1 MIDFISNLQTERYS
15 LVSADPPSVQ
25 VKTELICS
33 LSAIVLFFRLQYSVA
48 MLAIFLKTLPFFAII
63 GLGYMSART
72 KFFSEAAT
80 AYLTKF
86 VFYFA
91 LPAMLL
97 KFTTNLELEDVLNWD
112 FMLAYLVASIGIYL
126 VASVVALVR
135 RVSVEEAAVEAQC
148 AVVGNIGFLG
158 LPMLALLMGPAAVAP
173 VMMMLTVDLFVF
185 GALIVILITGSRDG
199 RMSFGILKTVVL
211 SVLKNPM
218 IMALFVG
225 LAWTS
230 GGLDT
235 PQPLQDFID
244 MLAGASTPCALFAI
258 GASLAGKSAE
268 RLSVATWLSFCKL
281 VLHPAAV
288 AIAMLWWFQ
297 IDGFTAAVAISA
309 AALPVA
315 GNIYIVAQS
324 YNAAAQRASAAIL
337 VSTVISIIT
346 ASIVIGLVD
355 AL

>member
-1 MIDFISNLQTERYS
+1 
-15 LVSADPPSVQ
+15 
-25 VKTELICS
+25 
-33 LSAIVLFFRLQYSVA
+33 

-63 GLGYMSART
+63 GVGYASGRAR
-72 KFFSEAAT
+72 FFTDTAT

-91 LPAMLL
+91 LPAMLF
-97 KFTTNLELEDVLNWD
+97 KFSTNLSLQDVLNWD
-112 FMLAYLVASIGIYL
+112 FLLAYLIASCVVYGVAT
-126 VASVVALVR
+126 AVALAR
-135 RVSVEEAAVEAQC
+135 RISVEEAAVEAQC

-173 VMMMLTVDLFVF
+173 VMMMLMVDLFVF
-185 GALIVILITGSRDG
+185 GSLIVILITGSRDG
-199 RMSFGILKTVVL
+199 RMSIGILKTVTL

-218 IMALFVG
+218 IMALFLG

-230 GGLDT
+230 GGIET
-235 PQPLQDFID
+235 PQPVKDFID

-258 GASLAGKSAE
+258 GASLASKSAE
-268 RLSVATWLSFCKL
+268 RVSVAGWLSFCKL

-288 AIAMLWWFQ
+288 AVAMILWFQ
-297 IDGFTAAVAISA
+297 IDGYLAAVAISA

-324 YNAAAQRASAAIL
+324 YGAAAQRASAAIL
-337 VSTVISIIT
+337 VSTVISIVT
-346 ASIVIGLVD
+346 ASIVIGLVEG
-355 AL
+355 L